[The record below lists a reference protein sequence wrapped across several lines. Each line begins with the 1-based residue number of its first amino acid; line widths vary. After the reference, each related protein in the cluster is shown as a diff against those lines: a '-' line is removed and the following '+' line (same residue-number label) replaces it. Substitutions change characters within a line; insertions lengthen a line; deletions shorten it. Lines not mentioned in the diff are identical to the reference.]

1 MKKINVKG
9 PIISNDDK
17 WIYDMLGMDSTAPK
31 DVIDALPDD
40 GSDIELVIHRILNR

>member
-17 WIYDMLGMDSTAPK
+17 WIYDMLEMDSTAPK

-40 GSDIELVIHRILNR
+40 GSTVEVDINSGGG